1 MTEYLQTI
9 GSQPSKKLH
18 EDSHQLTHS
27 GNSSDAMGNIT
38 IIDIR
43 INSKEKP

>member
-27 GNSSDAMGNIT
+27 GNSSDAMGNI
-38 IIDIR
+38 INIR
-43 INSKEKP
+43 INGKEKP